1 MHNGQISQFSKIKR
15 RVLAALPEPLF
26 LWPQGHT
33 DSEFAFA
40 LFLSHLGNPESMDEF
55 SYLELKDAMLKTIQN
70 LNQWSQEANI
80 QEPSLMNF
88 CVTDG
93 KSIVCTRYVSSK
105 VDEAAS
111 LVRVWLTQYFSTG
124 TSFYEHS
131 EGAYRMVKADRRQK
145 IVVVASEPLT
155 FEKGA
160 CGTS

>member
-15 RVLAALPEPLF
+15 RLLAALPEPLF

-111 LVRVWLTQYFSTG
+111 LVCGRLLTPVLFDG
-124 TSFYEHS
+124 H
-131 EGAYRMVKADRRQK
+131 
-145 IVVVASEPLT
+145 VVLRALGGGLPHGQGRPAAED
-155 FEKGA
+155 
-160 CGTS
+160 CGGGERAPHV